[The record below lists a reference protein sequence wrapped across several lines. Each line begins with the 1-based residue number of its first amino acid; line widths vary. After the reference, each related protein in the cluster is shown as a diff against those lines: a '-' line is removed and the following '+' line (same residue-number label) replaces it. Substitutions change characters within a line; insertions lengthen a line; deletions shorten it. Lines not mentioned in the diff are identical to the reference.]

1 MNEKSVVVNVFGLN
15 FNVTNC
21 LGGTLVAIA
30 VFFLVWYLG
39 RNVSLKPNKKQN
51 LLEYLIDFTNGIVKD
66 NVADVDAQKHLSLYA
81 FTLFMFIFFMNQLGL
96 FFEFSINDHIL
107 VKSPTANP
115 LITMTMAMMTLLLS
129 YNFGVQKFG
138 AKGYFANYAKPV
150 GFLLPINIIEEFT
163 NFLTLSLR
171 LYGNIYA
178 GEVLLKLI
186 YNMANSKGVLT
197 YIPAIPLEIIWQG
210 FSVFIGSIQ
219 AYVFVTLTMVYISQ
233 KVEKE

>member
-51 LLEYLIDFTNGIVKD
+51 LLEYMIDFTNGIVKD

-129 YNFGVQKFG
+129 YNFGVQRFG

-178 GEVLLKLI
+178 GEVLLTLVTVPTFFVKPQFETVVSVGI
-186 YNMANSKGVLT
+186 SVLT
-197 YIPAIPLEIIWQG
+197 ATSEPPLYTFGAYKYPLVMSIYV
-210 FSVFIGSIQ
+210 SV
-219 AYVFVTLTMVYISQ
+219 
-233 KVEKE
+233 

>member
-51 LLEYLIDFTNGIVKD
+51 LLEYMIDFTNGIVKD

-129 YNFGVQKFG
+129 YNFGVQRFG

-150 GFLLPINIIEEFT
+150 GFLL
-163 NFLTLSLR
+163 R

-178 GEVLLKLI
+178 GEVLLTLI
-186 YNMANSKGVLT
+186 GNRFAKSAGWFTVIASVPLT
-197 YIPAIPLEIIWQG
+197 LIWQG

-219 AYVFVTLTMVYISQ
+219 AYVFVTLSMVYIGK
-233 KVEKE
+233 KVTEE